1 MAKKGST
8 VLEVIIV
15 TIITIVAGLLLGV
28 IHNVTAG
35 PIAEQQAI
43 TLQNGQKAVF
53 GTASEFEL
61 LDKDADELTAIVQ
74 DAGISNTK
82 IKDVYAA
89 KDASGEVL
97 GYIVDAS
104 NNEGYGGDVEIL
116 AGITAKDGTYTI
128 NGISFL
134 ELSETAGM
142 GMKAQD
148 PPFIDEFTDLE
159 ARSITVTGDD
169 PEAVAIDAIS
179 GATIT
184 SKAVAKDVNAALAI
198 AINLEEDA

>member
-1 MAKKGST
+1 MAKKGSV

-15 TIITIVAGLLLGV
+15 TIITIVAGLLLGI
-28 IHNVTAG
+28 IHDVTAG

-43 TLQNGQKAVF
+43 TLKNGQQAVF
-53 GTASEFEL
+53 GSASEFEL
-61 LDKDADELTAIVQ
+61 LDIDAEKIASVVES
-74 DAGISNTK
+74 AGISNTK

-89 KDASGEVL
+89 KDASGEVI
-97 GYIVDAS
+97 GYIVDAT

-116 AGITAKDGTYTI
+116 AGITAKDGTYSV

-142 GMKAQD
+142 GMKAKD
-148 PPFIDEFTDLE
+148 SPFIDEFTDLE
-159 ARSITVTGDD
+159 AKKITVTGDD
-169 PEAVAIDAIS
+169 PDAVAIDAIS

-184 SKAVAKDVNAALAI
+184 SKAVAKDVNAALAV
-198 AINLEEDA
+198 AISLEEDA